1 MTIEEMH
8 QWIDIIIDK
17 VGSPYFT
24 DNEKDL
30 AIQRAEIK
38 FVNGF
43 FNRLIDTHNA
53 EGTSVDEDMI
63 YPLIEEVEVG
73 SDPTR
78 NGYILFSDINTAL
91 TDLKNQGI
99 GEEEVPVPYSL
110 MYILRVEQGALNCA
124 TAGTYLPSRFVRHN
138 DRGRLEANYFK
149 MSTSTDPSHSYLSDA
164 LSVYPKDRESSARIT
179 LVRYPIKVYKAQTE
193 EETSVNSEM
202 PSLTHNA
209 ILYSALEYLGI
220 AIREADF
227 YQMVNTSKVAE

>member
-8 QWIDIIIDK
+8 QWIDIIVDK

-43 FNRLIDTHNA
+43 FNRLIDTYNA
-53 EGTSVDEDMI
+53 ENTSVDEDMI
-63 YPLIEEVEVG
+63 YPLIEAVEVD

-78 NGYILFSDINTAL
+78 NGYILFSDINDAL
-91 TDLKNQGI
+91 TTDF
-99 GEEEVPVPYSL
+99 
-110 MYILRVEQGALNCA
+110 MYILRVEQGASNCA
-124 TAGTYLPSRFVRHN
+124 TTGAYYPSRFVRHN

-149 MSTSTDPSHSYLSDA
+149 MSTSTDPSHSYLSDS
-164 LSVYPKDRESSARIT
+164 LSVYPKDRNSSARIT
-179 LVRYPIKVYKAQTE
+179 VVRYPLKVYKAQSQE
-193 EETSVNSEM
+193 EVSVNSEL
-202 PSLTHNA
+202 PDLTHNA

-220 AIREADF
+220 AIRENDF
-227 YQMVNTSKVAE
+227 YQMVSGSVMKE

>member
-8 QWIDIIIDK
+8 QWIDIIVDK

-53 EGTSVDEDMI
+53 ENTSVDEDMI
-63 YPLIEEVEVG
+63 YPLIEAVEVDSNPKG
-73 SDPTR
+73 S
-78 NGYILFSDINTAL
+78 IKFSDINTAID
-91 TDLKNQGI
+91 TLKNDGNT
-99 GEEEVPVPYSL
+99 YKF

-124 TAGTYLPSRFVRHN
+124 TTGAYYPSRFVRHN

-149 MSTSTDPSHSYLSDA
+149 MSTSTDPSHSYLSDS
-164 LSVYPKDRESSARIT
+164 LSVYPKDRNSSARIT
-179 LVRYPIKVYKAQTE
+179 VVRYPLKVYKAQSQE
-193 EETSVNSEM
+193 EVSVNSEM
-202 PSLTHNA
+202 PDLTHNA

-220 AIREADF
+220 AIRENDF
-227 YQMVNTSKVAE
+227 YQMVGGSAMKE